1 MDRKPTSPDFEND
14 SSKPDSRVQGEGDYA
29 PTRKR
34 QKERRPYVENEGL
47 VSKKP
52 REAAG
57 APDGEDSTALQEARA
72 AEQRGRTP

>member
-1 MDRKPTSPDFEND
+1 MDRKPTSPNFENEN
-14 SSKPDSRVQGEGDYA
+14 SKPDSQVQGEGSHA
-29 PTRKR
+29 PARKH

-57 APDGEDSTALQEARA
+57 APDGEDSKALQEARA